1 MAKKVLLVRRLEDCQ
16 RCPYYIASRCSNPAG
31 WKIVKDYKIIP
42 DWCPLEDWSDTDI
55 GKV

>member
-1 MAKKVLLVRRLEDCQ
+1 MAKKVALVRRLENCQ
-16 RCPYYIASRCSNPAG
+16 KCPYYAASWCNNSAG
-31 WKIVKDYKIIP
+31 WRIVKDHNIIP